1 MTRTSAQRDQRLRSV
16 VQKNLSNR
24 FNAGRLQFAFE
35 HGKLL
40 SEREDLESGIASIA
54 KEDSEGGHE

>member
-1 MTRTSAQRDQRLRSV
+1 VIKRNFNKEESV
-16 VQKNLSNR
+16 PPIQHGPR
-24 FNAGRLQFAFE
+24 PFE

-40 SEREDLESGIASIA
+40 SEGENLESGIASIA